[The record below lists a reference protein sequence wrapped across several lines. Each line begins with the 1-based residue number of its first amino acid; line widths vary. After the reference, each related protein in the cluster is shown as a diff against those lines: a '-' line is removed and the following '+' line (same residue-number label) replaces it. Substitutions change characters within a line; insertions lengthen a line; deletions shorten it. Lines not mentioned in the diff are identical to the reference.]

1 MKNSSET
8 SYHFL
13 LWDIFNKISCFVA
26 SVKIYQFCI
35 DQFSLNRS
43 LFILFCFEIYSFFSF
58 SISSTF
64 FVFEKFR
71 TSISLLDKFMTFESP
86 IVEEMRKL
94 KIRFSQL
101 FSLNRFENSAWFY
114 FKDFSLI
121 KEENTSMFFV
131 SNDFLLLCIEKNC
144 FEKIWIF

>member
-1 MKNSSET
+1 
-8 SYHFL
+8 
-13 LWDIFNKISCFVA
+13 
-26 SVKIYQFCI
+26 
-35 DQFSLNRS
+35 
-43 LFILFCFEIYSFFSF
+43 
-58 SISSTF
+58 
-64 FVFEKFR
+64 
-71 TSISLLDKFMTFESP
+71 MTFESP

-101 FSLNRFENSAWFY
+101 FSLNKFENSAWFY